1 VVNKKNMETGL
12 TPDTEHRLLSLGQV
26 FDGYA
31 YARGVW
37 HCQEE
42 EVHPTLKKRLQHVQE
57 TGKLFLQPTDNLA
70 TNFYLHRM
78 FHHWGW
84 LPATKSKEWY
94 TMLYFYLHL
103 YRVPLSVTQQFVSE
117 SDWLRRPKG
126 SAEAAAAEV
135 RFVLRR

>member
-1 VVNKKNMETGL
+1 METGL
-12 TPDTEHRLLSLGQV
+12 TPDTEQRLLSLGHL

-31 YARGVW
+31 YARAVW

-42 EVHPTLKKRLQHVQE
+42 DVHPTLKERLRHVQQ
-57 TGKLFLQPTDNLA
+57 TGRLFLSTTDNLA
-70 TNFYLHRM
+70 TNFYLHRQ

-84 LPATKSKEWY
+84 LPAVKSPEWY

-103 YRVPLSVTQQFVSE
+103 YRVPLSATQQFVNNSE
-117 SDWLRRPKG
+117 WLHRPKG

-135 RFVLRR
+135 RCALRC